1 MHALS
6 PKHFAVQV
14 RPLRQSGSSLR
25 HALAWREHLSTRHV
39 WSTRDESNPLPPYL
53 ADSSFSA
60 FAGWAYG
67 ERRMEVEIVAVT
79 AIVEKSFV
87 IFLWLLFV
95 KIPRL
100 RLNLLEVSV
109 PLSSL
114 LFLLSWLWLLLL
126 LLESKRLRSSLLL
139 TADTVRV
146 RVVDVH
152 GIDVDVDVDGAKAC
166 TCMEEVQVEA
176 AVMRHR
182 VVAAMAALVL
192 RFLWMLTC
200 TRFAFALCCLRL

>member
-6 PKHFAVQV
+6 PRHLAVQV

-60 FAGWAYG
+60 NAGWAYG

-79 AIVEKSFV
+79 AIVERSFV

-100 RLNLLEVSV
+100 RLNLLEISVS
-109 PLSSL
+109 LSSL
-114 LFLLSWLWLLLL
+114 LWSLLLLL

-139 TADTVRV
+139 TAGTVRV

-152 GIDVDVDVDGAKAC
+152 GIDVDVDGAKAC
-166 TCMEEVQVEA
+166 TCTEEVQVEA

-200 TRFAFALCCLRL
+200 TLFAFAFALRCLRL